1 MKFSDI
7 FIKKSREKNK
17 KIINSFIIG
26 CTFCPY
32 DKKNDRCLGVV
43 ELTLLINEVKK
54 VNMYILSLY
63 IIFKLSSF
71 NK

>member
-7 FIKKSREKNK
+7 FIKKYREKNK
-17 KIINSFIIG
+17 KNINLFIIG

-32 DKKNDRCLGVV
+32 DKKNDRCLSVV

-54 VNMYILSLY
+54 VNIFILSLY
-63 IIFKLSSF
+63 IIFKRRSF